1 MNTLSQNKIKPSMNF
16 MKTIL
21 PLFCIL
27 ATISCRNENTN
38 VSTKEKDINTGL
50 PYFFNLERDFYKKK
64 TVQLSSIGKELEYIP
79 LETTSESVLKRIN
92 HIEFSNSFIF
102 ISDFQRL
109 LQFDRK
115 GKFIRQIG
123 TSGRGPGEYIKVTT
137 FCIDEKKDRIYII
150 AWGAKSVLEFDFQ
163 GNFIRSF
170 QKPFDSGHF
179 VINDTNS
186 FVFQLVDGAAALAN
200 DSDFKL
206 YITDING
213 RPLIKIRNYNKRT
226 SRQGILIGKTPMYF
240 FNDSIRYMQFGNDT
254 LYTVCSGDLNP
265 YAIFNL
271 GKMKMDTDPSI
282 PFQSPGREEVLG
294 ELNQRLWI
302 ENIIE
307 DNNYMYLELNYGLSD
322 SSATCVVN
330 KKNSETSV
338 LQSGAFQND
347 IDDGINFWPRYVYKD
362 SILIDYSDAFR
373 ILMYIHHMETGE
385 EESVNLINYF
395 KFKGLNKVLTENS
408 NPVLIVLKT

>member
-1 MNTLSQNKIKPSMNF
+1 
-16 MKTIL
+16 MKTL
-21 PLFCIL
+21 LLLLCIL
-27 ATISCRNENTN
+27 AIISCRNENTN
-38 VSTKEKDINTGL
+38 VSKKEKDINTGL

-64 TVQLSSIGKELEYIP
+64 TVQLSSIGNELEYIP

-92 HIEFSNSFIF
+92 HIAFSNSFIF

-115 GKFIRQIG
+115 GNFIRQIG
-123 TSGRGPGEYIKVTT
+123 TIGRGPGEYIHVTT
-137 FCIDEKKDRIYII
+137 FCIDEKLDRVYII
-150 AWGAKSVLEFDFQ
+150 AWGTKSVLEFDFQ

-186 FVFQLVDGAAALAN
+186 FVFQLVDGVAGS

-206 YITDING
+206 YITDNNG

-226 SRQGILIGKTPMYF
+226 STHGILIGKTPMYF

-254 LYTVCSGDLNP
+254 LYTMCSGELDP

-282 PFQSPGREEVLG
+282 PFQNPEREEILS
-294 ELNQRLWI
+294 ELNQKLWI
-302 ENIIE
+302 ENIDE
-307 DNNYMYLELNYGLSD
+307 DNNFMYLELNYGLSD

-330 KKNSETSV
+330 KKNSEISV
-338 LQSGAFQND
+338 LQSGAFKND
-347 IDDGINFWPRYVYKD
+347 IDDGMDFWPKYVFME
-362 SILIDYSDAFR
+362 SILIDYSDAYK
-373 ILMYIHHMETGE
+373 ILTYIHHMETRAE
-385 EESVNLINYF
+385 ENVNLTSYSHF
-395 KFKGLNKVLTENS
+395 RGLSNLLTEDS
-408 NPVLIVLKT
+408 NPVLIVLRH